1 MALILKRLRM
11 CSPIVKSSI
20 VPWTHVAIDMEK
32 PLAAG
37 IQAYPIARNPQGA
50 IAWRRLGPIH
60 DPIGFGKL
68 PRRHNALRLFRPTGR
83 KHYHATYPSAFNSPG
98 SA

>member
-20 VPWTHVAIDMEK
+20 VPWTRVAIDMEK

-37 IQAYPIARNPQGA
+37 IQAYPIARNP
-50 IAWRRLGPIH
+50 
-60 DPIGFGKL
+60 
-68 PRRHNALRLFRPTGR
+68 
-83 KHYHATYPSAFNSPG
+83 
-98 SA
+98 